1 MKDAGEFMKEHA
13 KEFQMDTD
21 KIDVVRLALNATA
34 IARNNSQS
42 FAKMLFI
49 KQKKMKPKIN
59 MSRVS
64 IESPMFLEEEEEE
77 EDFIPPSGG
86 SEPSDIGKLTPG
98 YPLAKPCLSDSNVP
112 HGPLFAPLSE
122 DSPVEMTGQP
132 NVWDNGPVSL
142 QLREPESLRP
152 AIDTLGTIFEE
163 SEPSPSADAGYC
175 RDLDYLEAAHY
186 ANDLVT
192 TQNIVDGMNRSVIY
206 PLDTYFKMVATRGR
220 TFSDAFS
227 ARPQTQET
235 ELGPSLVVTASGDT
249 VAADS

>member
-1 MKDAGEFMKEHA
+1 
-13 KEFQMDTD
+13 MDTD

-122 DSPVEMTGQP
+122 DSPVEMTRQP
-132 NVWDNGPVSL
+132 NVDNGPVSL

-163 SEPSPSADAGYC
+163 SDPSPSADAGYC

-186 ANDLVT
+186 ANDLVNN
-192 TQNIVDGMNRSVIY
+192 QNIIDSMQPSIIHPRD
-206 PLDTYFKMVATRGR
+206 LFRMVTSRAPSL
-220 TFSDAFS
+220 SDFFT
-227 ARPQTQET
+227 ARPHTHGADSNSDSIAT
-235 ELGPSLVVTASGDT
+235 VGGAI
-249 VAADS
+249 VAADV

>member
-86 SEPSDIGKLTPG
+86 SEPIDIGQLTPG
-98 YPLAKPCLSDSNVP
+98 YSLAKPCLSDCNVP
-112 HGPLFAPLSE
+112 HGPLFGPLSE
-122 DSPVEMTGQP
+122 DSPVQRASQP
-132 NVWDNGPVSL
+132 NVWDDGPVSL
-142 QLREPESLRP
+142 QLQEPKSLRP
-152 AIDTLGTIFEE
+152 RIDSLGITLEE
-163 SEPSPSADAGYC
+163 SDLRPVDTNEGFSG
-175 RDLDYLEAAHY
+175 DLDYLEAAY
-186 ANDLVT
+186 IANDLVN
-192 TQNIVDGMNRSVIY
+192 TQNIIDGMLPSVIN
-206 PLDTYFKMVATRGR
+206 PRDLLRMVTSRAPS
-220 TFSDAFS
+220 FSDFFT
-227 ARPQTQET
+227 ARPQSHRQTR
-235 ELGPSLVVTASGDT
+235 VVT
-249 VAADS
+249 

>member
-1 MKDAGEFMKEHA
+1 MKEHA

-21 KIDVVRLALNATA
+21 KFDVVRLALKATVM
-34 IARNNSQS
+34 ARNNSYSLVSMRSSRGLKMRRNASMAESASPVS
-42 FAKMLFI
+42 FEA
-49 KQKKMKPKIN
+49 PK
-59 MSRVS
+59 
-64 IESPMFLEEEEEE
+64 SPGG
-77 EDFIPPSGG
+77 EDYIPPSG
-86 SEPSDIGKLTPG
+86 DIELTG
-98 YPLAKPCLSDSNVP
+98 TGEASAGCLFVLPCLSDSNVP

-132 NVWDNGPVSL
+132 NVWDDGPVSL
-142 QLREPESLRP
+142 QLREPESIRP

-163 SEPSPSADAGYC
+163 SEPSPSAYAGYC
-175 RDLDYLEAAHY
+175 RDLDYREAAHY
-186 ANDLVT
+186 AHDLVT